1 MKRVV
6 PTFVALM
13 ALTMG
18 TAWANDEEKRR
29 VLKLDDV
36 GVETQSEFYRQK
48 AREKRHESIKF
59 LTDLL
64 RNNPPRGEQKA
75 EMLLRLAD
83 LYFEEGRDVYLTEMD
98 TFGPS
103 STTASTP
110 QGATRRTWP
119 PTMPAPWSTRTS
131 RSVSTRTS

>member
-64 RNNPPRGEQKA
+64 RNNPPG
-75 EMLLRLAD
+75 
-83 LYFEEGRDVYLTEMD
+83 
-98 TFGPS
+98 
-103 STTASTP
+103 ASKRP
-110 QGATRRTWP
+110 RCSCAS
-119 PTMPAPWSTRTS
+119 PTCTS
-131 RSVSTRTS
+131 RKAGTST